1 MERFTDPNVFETAN
15 AGFAQA
21 VYEEYL
27 RDPEAV
33 APEWRRLFESGRVGE
48 KPATRPVS
56 GNGGDGG
63 SAPSILTAA
72 PPPSTVPG
80 RAPAPAPRP
89 PGAALIKGPAARLAQ
104 NMTESLSVPTATT
117 FREISVRTL
126 EAARSRFNAGLKAA
140 GRAEKASFT
149 HFVAWA
155 LVQAAKRHPV
165 MGHSF
170 AVVDGAPHRVTP
182 DGIHLGLA
190 VDVERKDG
198 SRGLVV
204 PVLKHAELMKYGEFH
219 AAYDGVVEKA
229 RTNRLMPDDFAGG
242 TVTLTNPGGLG
253 TVASVPRLMA
263 GQGSIIAVGR
273 IGYPPE
279 FATADP
285 GTVAGLGI
293 SKVMTLTSTYDHRVI
308 QGAESGEFL
317 RSVEQLLDGGEGFYE
332 GIFAAFG
339 MEWTEGRKDGRSEGG
354 GQPVPLAWTGTHE
367 AAVEP
372 ASRSTFRPSVLPS
385 DRPSVLPSDYAH
397 VAAAMA
403 LVKAFRTHGHLAA
416 RLDPLGS
423 EPLGDPA
430 LDPEPLGLSPEVM
443 GGIPAGVLRIAVPG
457 GTLAEALPNLRA
469 TYCGTIAYEV
479 EHVDDHRQRVWLR
492 QMIES
497 GAHRQP
503 MAIEERLA
511 LLDRLIA
518 VEAFER
524 FLHKAYLGQK
534 RFSIEGVDLLVPML
548 DLVFELA
555 VGQGARE
562 VVVGMAH
569 RGRLNVL
576 AHNVGRPY
584 VTLFAEF
591 EGGKKVEGGFA
602 TPEDGTGDVKYHLG
616 AEGAYLTRSGKAI
629 TVAMANNPSHLEFVS
644 PVVDG
649 NARARQTQR
658 RGQEAHLDQS
668 VAVPVVIHGD
678 AAFAGQGVVAETLNL
693 SALPGYRVGGTVH
706 LITNNQIGFTTD
718 VVDARSTHHASD
730 LAKGFDIPII
740 HVNADDAEACLDAVR
755 LAMMYRREFQ
765 RDVLIDLVGYRRWGH
780 NEGDEPAYTQ
790 PLMYERIKSHPSVRE
805 LYSASLVEE
814 GVLTAGE
821 ASARYDA
828 AYQRLVEIQQGFRAS
843 AAKASPAPP
852 APPNVVRGEVVE
864 TAVPAAQLAAL
875 NDQLLTVPEGFTVNP
890 KLKRQLERRRPAMGP
905 DGGIDWGHA
914 EALAFASLLSEG
926 VPIRLTGQDTERGTF
941 SHRHLVLHDAVT
953 GATFTPIQHLPA
965 ALATFEVYNSPLS
978 ELATLG
984 FEYGYSTAASDTLVI
999 WEAQYGDFIN
1009 GAQVIV
1015 DQFIAAGLSKWGVTN
1030 RLTLLLPH
1038 GYEGAGPEHSS
1049 ARVERFLQLAAEGNI
1064 RVANCT
1070 TPAQYFHLLRRQAL
1084 RNRVRP
1090 LVILTP
1096 KSLLRLHQAT
1106 SHLEELAT
1114 GTFRP
1119 VLDDPHPEVAARAG
1133 SVDRV
1138 VFCSGKIY
1146 YDLLPEADRLGERR
1160 PAIVRLEGLYSLLP
1174 DPIRAVL
1181 AKYPAGRDFLWVQE
1195 EPRNMGPWF
1204 FVAPRLGALLPA
1216 GCTLRYAGRPDR
1228 ASPAEGYPN
1237 AHAAE
1242 QARIIAEALGG

>member
-1 MERFTDPNVFETAN
+1 MERAVDPNVFETAN

-21 VYEEYL
+21 LYEDWL
-27 RDPEAV
+27 RDPGTV
-33 APEWRRLFESGRVGE
+33 APEWQRLFESGRVGE
-48 KPATRPVS
+48 RPLG
-56 GNGGDGG
+56 GNGDGAG
-63 SAPSILTAA
+63 TRASRAA
-72 PPPSTVPG
+72 PPP
-80 RAPAPAPRP
+80 PATAAVSPPAAVTAPRA
-89 PGAALIKGPAARLAQ
+89 GATPIKGPAARLVQ

-117 FREISVRTL
+117 FREIPVRTL
-126 EAARSRFNAGLKAA
+126 ETARTRFNAGLKAA
-140 GRAEKASFT
+140 GRPEKASFT
-149 HFVAWA
+149 HFIAWA
-155 LVQAAKRHPV
+155 LVQGAKQHPV
-165 MGHSF
+165 MGHAF
-170 AVVDGAPHRVTP
+170 ALIDGAPHRVAP

-204 PVLKHAELMKYGEFH
+204 PVLKHTEAMGYPEFH
-219 AAYDGVVEKA
+219 AAYDTMVEKA
-229 RTNRLMPDDFAGG
+229 RANRLLPDDFAGG
-242 TVTLTNPGGLG
+242 TITLTNPGGLG

-263 GQGSIIAVGR
+263 GQGTIVAVGA

-279 FATADP
+279 FATA
-285 GTVAGLGI
+285 TRETIAELGI

-308 QGAESGEFL
+308 QGAESGSFL
-317 RSVEQLLDGGEGFYE
+317 RSVEQLLAGEPGFYE
-332 GIFAAFG
+332 GIFGAFG
-339 MEWTEGRKDGRSEGG
+339 LEWTQGLEDARTHAEVAEAG
-354 GQPVPLAWTGTHE
+354 VAWTSSYRV
-367 AAVEP
+367 AAPSP
-372 ASRSTFRPSVLPS
+372 AVPAGDLATL
-385 DRPSVLPSDYAH
+385 DQ

-423 EPLGDPA
+423 QPLGDPA
-430 LDPEPLGLSPEVM
+430 LDPVPLGLTPEVM
-443 GGIPAGVLRIAVPG
+443 ARIPASVLRIAVPG
-457 GTLAEALPNLRA
+457 RTLAEALPNLQA

-503 MAIEERLA
+503 LTTEERLA

-555 VGQGARE
+555 ALQGARE

-584 VTLFAEF
+584 VTLLSEF
-591 EGGKKVEGGFA
+591 EGGKKVDGGSA
-602 TPEDGTGDVKYHLG
+602 APEDGTGDVKYHLG
-616 AEGAYLTRSGKAI
+616 AEGAYLTRGGKAI
-629 TVAMANNPSHLEFVS
+629 TVALANNPSHLEFVG

-658 RGQEAHLDQS
+658 RGREAHHDPS

-693 SALPGYRVGGTVH
+693 NALRGYRVGGTVH
-706 LITNNQIGFTTD
+706 LITDNQVGFTTD
-718 VVDARSTHHASD
+718 VVDARSTRHASD

-740 HVNADDAEACLDAVR
+740 HVNADDAEACLAAVR
-755 LAMMYRREFQ
+755 LAMMYRREFR
-765 RDVLIDLVGYRRWGH
+765 RDVLIDQVGYRRWGH

-790 PLMYERIKSHPSVRE
+790 PLMYERIKGHPPVRE
-805 LYSASLVEE
+805 QYARALVQE
-814 GVLTAGE
+814 GVITAEE
-821 ASARYDA
+821 AASRYDA
-828 AYQRLVEIQQGFRAS
+828 AYQRLVEIQQGFRATTP
-843 AAKASPAPP
+843 KVSPAPA
-852 APPNVVRGEVVE
+852 APVRLVPGEAVE
-864 TAVPAAQLAAL
+864 TAVPADQLAAL
-875 NDQLLTVPEGFTVNP
+875 NQQLLTIPEGFTVNP
-890 KLKRQLERRRPAMGP
+890 KLRRQLERRRPALGKE
-905 DGGIDWGHA
+905 GGIDWGHA
-914 EALAFASLLSEG
+914 EALAFASLLCEG
-926 VPIRLTGQDTERGTF
+926 VAIRLTGQDTERGTF
-941 SHRHLVLHDAVT
+941 SNRHLVLHDAVT
-953 GATFTPIQHLPA
+953 GDTWTPMQRLPG
-965 ALATFEVYNSPLS
+965 ALAAFEVYNSPLS

-984 FEYGYSTAASDTLVI
+984 FEYGYATAASDTLVL

-1049 ARVERFLQLAAEGNI
+1049 ARIERFLQLAAEGNI

-1070 TPAQYFHLLRRQAL
+1070 TPAQYFHLLRRQAR

-1090 LVILTP
+1090 LVIFTP
-1096 KSLLRLHQAT
+1096 KSLLRLPQAT
-1106 SHLEELAT
+1106 SRLEDLVT

-1119 VLDDPHPEVAARAG
+1119 VLDDPEPAVQARAG
-1133 SVDRV
+1133 SVERV
-1138 VFCSGKIY
+1138 VLCSGRIY
-1146 YDLLPEADRLGERR
+1146 YDLVPEAGRLGDRR
-1160 PAIVRLEGLYSLLP
+1160 PAVIRLEGLYSFLE

-1181 AKYPAGRDFLWVQE
+1181 ARYPAATQFVWAQE
-1195 EPRNMGPWF
+1195 EPRNMGAWF
-1204 FVAPRLGALLPA
+1204 FVAPRLEGLLPA
-1216 GCTLRYAGRPDR
+1216 GAVLRYAGRPDR
-1228 ASPAEGYPN
+1228 ASPAEGYPD

-1242 QARIIAEALGG
+1242 QARIVKDALGG

>member
-1 MERFTDPNVFETAN
+1 MDPNVFETAN

-21 VYEEYL
+21 VYEDYL
-27 RDPEAV
+27 RDPNAV

-48 KPATRPVS
+48 RPAG
-56 GNGGDGG
+56 GNGDG
-63 SAPSILTAA
+63 AQVA
-72 PPPSTVPG
+72 
-80 RAPAPAPRP
+80 RAPAAPATPVSP
-89 PGAALIKGPAARLAQ
+89 PEGATPIKGPAARLVQ
-104 NMTESLSVPTATT
+104 NMTESLSVPTATS
-117 FREISVRTL
+117 FREIAVHTL
-126 EAARSRFNAGLKAA
+126 EAARAAFNAGLKSA
-140 GRAEKASFT
+140 GRSEKASLT
-149 HFVAWA
+149 HFIAWA

-170 AVVDGAPHRVTP
+170 ALIGGAPHRLTP

-204 PVLKHAELMKYGEFH
+204 PVLKHAERMGYAEFQ
-219 AAYDGVVEKA
+219 AAYDTLVEKS
-229 RTNRLMPDDFAGG
+229 RTNRLLPDDFAGG
-242 TVTLTNPGGLG
+242 SMTLTNPGGLG

-263 GQGSIIAVGR
+263 GQGTIIAVGA

-279 FATADP
+279 FAA
-285 GTVAGLGI
+285 AGKQTIAELGI

-317 RSVEQLLDGGEGFYE
+317 RAVEHLLAGEEGFYE

-339 MEWTEGRKDGRSEGG
+339 LEWAERRKDGKTEGEA
-354 GQPVPLAWTGTHE
+354 PVAWTGSHE
-367 AAVEP
+367 APVEAP
-372 ASRSTFRPSVLPS
+372 SRPSFRLS
-385 DRPSVLPSDYAH
+385 AIPSDYDH

-430 LDPEPLGLSPEVM
+430 LDPEPLGLTPEVM
-443 GGIPAGVLRIAVPG
+443 ARIPASVLRIAVPG
-457 GTLAEALPNLRA
+457 GTLAEALPHLRA

-479 EHVDDHRQRVWLR
+479 EHVSDHRQRVWLR

-497 GAHRQP
+497 GAHRLP
-503 MAIEERLA
+503 MSRDERLA

-518 VEAFER
+518 VESFER

-555 VGQGARE
+555 AAQGARE
-562 VVVGMAH
+562 VVMGMAH

-584 VTLFAEF
+584 VTIFAEF

-602 TPEDGTGDVKYHLG
+602 APEDGTGDVKYHLG
-616 AEGAYLTRSGKAI
+616 AEGAYLTRTGKAI
-629 TVAMANNPSHLEFVS
+629 TVALANNPSHLEFVG

-658 RGQEAHLDQS
+658 RGREAHHDSS
-668 VAVPVVIHGD
+668 VVVPVVIHGD

-693 SALPGYRVGGTVH
+693 NALRGYRVGGTVH
-706 LITNNQIGFTTD
+706 LITNNQVGFTTD
-718 VVDARSTHHASD
+718 AVDARSTRHASD

-740 HVNADDAEACLDAVR
+740 HVNADDAEACLAAVR
-755 LAMMYRREFQ
+755 LAMLYRREFQ
-765 RDVLIDLVGYRRWGH
+765 RDVLIDHVGYRRWGH

-790 PLMYERIKSHPSVRE
+790 PLMYERIKSHPSARE
-805 LYSASLVEE
+805 LYAGALAAE
-814 GVLTAGE
+814 GVITAEE
-821 ASARYDA
+821 AAARFEA

-843 AAKASPAPP
+843 SPQASPAPA
-852 APPNVVRGEVVE
+852 APVKLVPGEVVE
-864 TAVPAAQLAAL
+864 TAVAAAKLVAL
-875 NDQLLTVPEGFTVNP
+875 NDQLLTVPEGFTINP

-914 EALAFASLLSEG
+914 EALALASLLTEG

-941 SHRHLVLHDAVT
+941 SHRHLVLHDALT
-953 GATFTPIQHLPA
+953 GDTCTPIQRLPG
-965 ALATFEVYNSPLS
+965 ALAAFEVYNSPLS

-984 FEYGYSTAASDTLVI
+984 FEYGYATAASDMLVL

-1015 DQFIAAGLSKWGVTN
+1015 DQFIAAGLAKWGVTN

-1070 TPAQYFHLLRRQAL
+1070 TAAQYFHLLRRQAR

-1096 KSLLRLHQAT
+1096 KSLLRLPQA
-1106 SHLEELAT
+1106 SSRLEDLAT
-1114 GTFRP
+1114 GGFRP
-1119 VLDDPHPEVAARAG
+1119 VLDDPHPGVAERAAR
-1133 SVDRV
+1133 VERV

-1146 YDLLPEADRLGERR
+1146 YDLLPDAERMGDRR
-1160 PAIVRLEGLYSLLP
+1160 PAIVRVEGLYTFP
-1174 DPIRAVL
+1174 DGAIRTVL
-1181 AKYPAGRDFLWVQE
+1181 EKYPSAADLVWAQE
-1195 EPRNMGPWF
+1195 EPRNMGAWF
-1204 FVAPRLGALLPA
+1204 FVAPRITELLPA
-1216 GCTLRYAGRPDR
+1216 GRTLRYAGRPER

-1242 QARIIAEALGG
+1242 QARIVRDALGD